1 MKRYAVLLVTLFLFC
16 APATQQA
23 AAGTRA
29 SGRAVEALAKYLA
42 SPTDKR
48 SPLAEQEFS
57 KTALTA
63 DDAQSA
69 GAMLWKDHQAM
80 IRATRKAEMDAR
92 RIKVG
97 NLEMPF
103 YYKIFGDKPKEGR
116 SLYFSLHGGGG
127 TTQQVNDQQWNNQ
140 KGLYRPAE
148 GVYLVPRAPTNT
160 WNLWHQ
166 GHIDGMFDRLIENLV
181 VFEGVNPNRVY
192 LMGYSAGGDGVYQ
205 LGPRMA
211 DRWAAASMMAGHPN
225 DSSPL
230 SLRNTGFSIQ
240 VGGRDAAYNRNKVAA
255 QWGERLKQLKAED
268 PGGYPHMVK
277 IYPNKGHW
285 MDLEDRIAVPW
296 MAKFTRNPVPASIVW
311 HQDDVAHSRFHW
323 LSVAG
328 ESRKGRSQ
336 IRASYKDQQITLAI
350 SSVPEVTFRLND
362 RMMDLDKQVTVIH
375 DGKALFTGTVERSIQ
390 VIARTLAERGDPAS
404 LFSAEMTVTLP

>member
-1 MKRYAVLLVTLFLFC
+1 MKRCSILLVSLLLLS
-16 APATQQA
+16 APAPQLA
-23 AAGTRA
+23 AAGARA
-29 SGRAVEALAKYLA
+29 SGRAVEALTKYLA
-42 SPTDKR
+42 APVDER
-48 SPLAEQEFS
+48 SPLDEQEFS
-57 KTALTA
+57 GTPLTA
-63 DDAQSA
+63 GDAKAA
-69 GAMLWKDHQAM
+69 GELLWKDHHAR
-80 IRATRKAEMDAR
+80 ILVTRKAEMDAR

-97 NLEMPF
+97 DLEMPF

-140 KGLYRPAE
+140 KGLYKPAE

-166 GHIDGMFDRLIENLV
+166 GHIDGMFDRLIENMV

-240 VGGRDAAYNRNKVAA
+240 VGGQDAAYNRNKVAA
-255 QWGERLKQLKAED
+255 QWGERLKQLKQED
-268 PGGYPHMVK
+268 PEGYPHMVK

-296 MAKFTRNPVPASIVW
+296 MAKFTRNPIPSSIVW

-323 LSVAG
+323 LAVAG
-328 ESRKGRSQ
+328 DSRKGRSE
-336 IRASYKDQQITLAI
+336 IRASYKDQQITLTK
-350 SSVPEVTFRLND
+350 SSVPVVTFRLND
-362 RMMDLDKQVTVIH
+362 TMMDLDKRVTVTH
-375 DGKALFTGTVERSIQ
+375 DGKTLFTGTIQRSIQ
-390 VIARTLAERGDPAS
+390 TIARTLAERGDPAG